1 MKNSIIYGIGNL
13 SAKLVGF
20 ILLPL
25 YTSHLSVADYGAL
38 SVLEISA
45 QLIISVFGL
54 ALYQA
59 FDRWYWD
66 PELKNKQKSVFF
78 TVFVFLI
85 IVSGLVILVLTI
97 GSRVLSGLLFK
108 NANYAGLIELMVFA
122 SAFQIVNVLPM
133 TLMKLQSRSI
143 FYTVSNLIQFTANLV
158 FTILF
163 ITEFNQKIN
172 GIYQAQI
179 IGSAVYLIILS
190 RYIFQNI
197 EFKFELTVLKEML
210 VYSFPLMLSSISGI
224 VLSIA
229 DRYCINFITGLS
241 ELGAYSLGYKIA
253 NSVKVLLVTSVQLS
267 INPMIY
273 QMMDKSG
280 NKRFY
285 SKIMLYFC
293 FGVLF
298 CVLGLSIFS
307 KEIVYLLASSNKEY
321 WDAYKVIPLLSF
333 AVLFGM
339 LKDTSLIGLN
349 LSKKTKI
356 IGLVTIIISV
366 LNVILNVILIS
377 LLHSI
382 GASIAALVSN
392 ILFFWII
399 YHYAQKYYYVPYEIK
414 KIVILITLGMGIY
427 GISLINF
434 PIPNV
439 IRYLLKFGL
448 IFSMPVVLYFLRF
461 YEEAELEVIKGTWRK
476 WRNPLNWKKNLSR
489 IKLGNK

>member
-1 MKNSIIYGIGNL
+1 MLQNIKTAMKNSIIYGIGNL
-13 SAKLVGF
+13 FAKLVGF

-85 IVSGLVILVLTI
+85 IVSGLVVLALSI
-97 GSRVLSGLLFK
+97 GSRALSGLLFK

-163 ITEFNQKIN
+163 ITVFNQKIN

-253 NSVKVLLVTSVQLS
+253 NSIKVLLVTSVQLS

-339 LKDTSLIGLN
+339 FKVSSLIGLN
-349 LSKKTKI
+349 LS
-356 IGLVTIIISV
+356 
-366 LNVILNVILIS
+366 
-377 LLHSI
+377 
-382 GASIAALVSN
+382 
-392 ILFFWII
+392 
-399 YHYAQKYYYVPYEIK
+399 
-414 KIVILITLGMGIY
+414 
-427 GISLINF
+427 
-434 PIPNV
+434 
-439 IRYLLKFGL
+439 
-448 IFSMPVVLYFLRF
+448 
-461 YEEAELEVIKGTWRK
+461 
-476 WRNPLNWKKNLSR
+476 
-489 IKLGNK
+489 